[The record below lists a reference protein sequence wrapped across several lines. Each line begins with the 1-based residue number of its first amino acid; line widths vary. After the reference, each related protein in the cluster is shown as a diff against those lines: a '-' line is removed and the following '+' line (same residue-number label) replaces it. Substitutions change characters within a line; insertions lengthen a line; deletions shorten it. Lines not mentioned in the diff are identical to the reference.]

1 MSTTSF
7 DDHFAAMPIVAILR
21 GLQPREAVAVGH
33 ALVEAGVRIIE
44 VPLNSPEPM
53 TSIGL
58 LADALGDR
66 AAVGAGTVLQ
76 PDDVDRVNE
85 AKGTVIVSPNC
96 NPEVIRRTR
105 EAGMISLPGC
115 LTPTES
121 FAALAAGAHAV
132 KLFPGELVTP
142 NVAKAMAAVLPKGT
156 RLLVVGGVSADTIGE
171 WKGSVVHGF
180 GIGSSL
186 YKPGLS
192 AEDVGERAR
201 KLVTAV
207 REWAGAEA

>member
-76 PDDVDRVNE
+76 PDDVDRVN
-85 AKGTVIVSPNC
+85 AGQGHGHRV
-96 NPEVIRRTR
+96 PELQ
-105 EAGMISLPGC
+105 S
-115 LTPTES
+115 
-121 FAALAAGAHAV
+121 
-132 KLFPGELVTP
+132 
-142 NVAKAMAAVLPKGT
+142 
-156 RLLVVGGVSADTIGE
+156 
-171 WKGSVVHGF
+171 
-180 GIGSSL
+180 
-186 YKPGLS
+186 
-192 AEDVGERAR
+192 
-201 KLVTAV
+201 
-207 REWAGAEA
+207 